1 MRFAPYTWLMKSI
14 VIQFRYYLLRLA
26 AICFTLCFTVF
37 APVQAQ
43 SKKESAAQALPAAS
57 SSARDLFSRY
67 KDRLVQVRV
76 LLKSANEQSSL
87 GSGFVVRAEGSGD
100 TWVLTNY
107 HVISSLAIQPEK
119 YSIEL
124 RSTNDRNV
132 KATLAAVDVI
142 HDLAVLHIVEPSN
155 SSSPWPHF
163 DLRVSAMAQG
173 ERIFSLG
180 NPLELGFLISEGIY
194 NGLVESRIYD
204 QLLFSGALNS
214 GMSGGP
220 AIDESGQVVG
230 VNVAT
235 QRNGESLSFLVPIR
249 YAQEL
254 LKKAYVA
261 KPLSEWR
268 TEIARQLLQH
278 QDFVSSKL
286 LVPVAAEISK
296 TAVVSNS
303 VPQTSKVKSVDFVSN
318 PKVGFSAQTLAGRK
332 VATLDGSLTKCW
344 AGGRDGEKLKYQR
357 DTLDCSLRSDLY
369 VKHRLYTGSIQ
380 IRHELLK
387 NDTLAKS
394 QFLAID
400 SRENRGSNHY
410 SGGEK
415 TATECSD
422 EYVQVEKHVYRI
434 AICVKAYKKF
444 AGLYDFNIN
453 ATQMDDDNERLTS
466 TMSMKGFSFKNGQA
480 LSRVFMERL
489 Q

>member
-1 MRFAPYTWLMKSI
+1 MKSI
-14 VIQFRYYLLRLA
+14 VIQFRPILLKFA
-26 AICFTLCFTVF
+26 AICFVLSVAVI
-37 APVQAQ
+37 APVRAE
-43 SKKESAAQALPAAS
+43 SKKESVTQALPTSS
-57 SSARDLFSRY
+57 SSARELFSRY

-87 GSGFVVRAEGSGD
+87 GSGFVVRADASGD
-100 TWVLTNY
+100 TWILTNY

-142 HDLAVLHIVEPSN
+142 HDLAVLHIVEPANRAST
-155 SSSPWPHF
+155 WPHF
-163 DLRVSAMAQG
+163 DLREKAMVQG
-173 ERIFSLG
+173 ERVFSLG

-254 LKKAYVA
+254 LNKAYAA
-261 KPLSEWR
+261 KPISEWR

-286 LVPVAAEISK
+286 LIPVGAEISK
-296 TAVVSNS
+296 AADASIPAVQ
-303 VPQTSKVKSVDFVSN
+303 PSKLKRVDFVSSS
-318 PKVGFSAQTLAGRK
+318 KVGFSTQTLAGRK

-357 DTLDCSLRSDLY
+357 DTLDCSIRSDLY
-369 VKHRLYTGSIQ
+369 VKNKLYTGSIQ

-387 NDTLAKS
+387 NDTLAKA
-394 QFLAID
+394 QFLSID

-422 EYVQVEKHVYRI
+422 DYVQVEKHVYRI
-434 AICVKAYKKF
+434 AICAKAYKKF

-453 ATQMDDDNERLTS
+453 ATQMDDDAERLTS
-466 TMSMKGFSFKNGQA
+466 TMSIKGFSFKNGQA
-480 LSRVFMERL
+480 LSRMFMERL